1 MTLFPRFLL
10 PLTLL
15 ALASAAGAS
24 ITSAGPGSLPTAVS
38 APGEAPLT
46 VTVQPGD
53 TAFRLARAHG
63 LSVEALLSLNGLT
76 GPELR
81 VGQVLRVREVPPY
94 TVQPGETLYSLAR
107 RFGVSVDALLAA
119 NTLPTESVLRAGQ
132 VLVVPV
138 PTPGAPAPA
147 PLVTAVPPP
156 VPAAVL
162 PVAIVP
168 VAPAPD
174 VPAPGPLPGAAV
186 ATPLPGASLPGAA
199 FPGAV
204 LPSDWRGAALALL
217 GVPYVY
223 GGASPAGLDCSGL
236 VLQVFAPLGLNL
248 PRRSADQ
255 AQAGQPVATGEL
267 QPGDLVFFDTEGR
280 GAVTHVGIYL
290 GDDEFVNANSYR
302 GQVVVDH
309 LLSDRYWAPRLLGA
323 RRVLPPTTYAS
334 GR

>member
-1 MTLFPRFLL
+1 MTFFSRFLL
-10 PLTLL
+10 PLALL
-15 ALASAAGAS
+15 TLASAAGAS
-24 ITSAGPGSLPTAVS
+24 LTSAGPGPLPPAASV
-38 APGEAPLT
+38 PEEVPLT

-63 LSVEALLSLNGLT
+63 LSVEALLALNGLT

-119 NTLPTESVLRAGQ
+119 NTLPEGSVLRAGQ
-132 VLVVPV
+132 VLLVPAPNPVAPVVAVV
-138 PTPGAPAPA
+138 PTP
-147 PLVTAVPPP
+147 
-156 VPAAVL
+156 VPASAL
-162 PVAIVP
+162 PVTVVP

-174 VPAPGPLPGAAV
+174 APAPEPLPGAAV
-186 ATPLPGASLPGAA
+186 TPPLPGTASPGFA
-199 FPGAV
+199 
-204 LPSDWRGAALALL
+204 LPSEWRGAALALL

-255 AQAGQPVATGEL
+255 AQVGQPVAPGEL
-267 QPGDLVFFDTEGR
+267 QPGDLVFFDTEGG

-323 RRVLPPTTYAS
+323 RRVLPPATYAS

>member
-1 MTLFPRFLL
+1 MTFLPRFLL

-15 ALASAAGAS
+15 TLASGAGAS
-24 ITSAGPGSLPTAVS
+24 LTGGGAGPLPPAVPAS
-38 APGEAPLT
+38 AEGPLT

-63 LSVEALLSLNGLT
+63 LSVEVLLALNGLS
-76 GPELR
+76 GPDLR

-119 NTLPTESVLRAGQ
+119 NTLPTDTVLRAGQ
-132 VLVVPV
+132 VLLVPG
-138 PTPGAPAPA
+138 PGPGVTAPAPA
-147 PLVTAVPPP
+147 VTAGQPPVPDLAPPLTAVP
-156 VPAAVL
+156 
-162 PVAIVP
+162 VASS
-168 VAPAPD
+168 PD
-174 VPAPGPLPGAAV
+174 VLAPEPLPGDALAA
-186 ATPLPGASLPGAA
+186 PLPG
-199 FPGAV
+199 
-204 LPSDWRGAALALL
+204 DWRGAALALL

-223 GGASPAGLDCSGL
+223 GGSTLAGLDCSGL

-248 PRRSADQ
+248 PRRSAEQ
-255 AQAGQPVATGEL
+255 AQVGLPVAAGEL

-280 GAVTHVGIYL
+280 GTVTHVGIYL
-290 GDDEFVNANSYR
+290 GEDEFLNANSYR
-302 GQVVVDH
+302 GGVVVDH
-309 LLSDRYWAPRLLGA
+309 LLSDRYWAPRLVGA